1 MMKLR
6 IYTVK
11 NETQPVI
18 SNRSNIR
25 ATQRIL
31 IEKKKKRKTYI
42 IVRNQAICSVIHTKV
57 NAIQIQLQ
65 IGKTATAEKKSQRLG
80 SSFI

>member
-31 IEKKKKRKTYI
+31 IEKKKKKRKTYI

-57 NAIQIQLQ
+57 NAIRIQL
-65 IGKTATAEKKSQRLG
+65 
-80 SSFI
+80 

>member
-57 NAIQIQLQ
+57 NAIRIQL
-65 IGKTATAEKKSQRLG
+65 
-80 SSFI
+80 

>member
-25 ATQRIL
+25 ATQHTL
-31 IEKKKKRKTYI
+31 IEKKKRKTYI

-57 NAIQIQLQ
+57 NEIQIQL
-65 IGKTATAEKKSQRLG
+65 
-80 SSFI
+80 

>member
-31 IEKKKKRKTYI
+31 IEKKKRKTYI

-57 NAIQIQLQ
+57 NAIRIQL
-65 IGKTATAEKKSQRLG
+65 
-80 SSFI
+80 

>member
-57 NAIQIQLQ
+57 NVIQIQL
-65 IGKTATAEKKSQRLG
+65 
-80 SSFI
+80 

>member
-31 IEKKKKRKTYI
+31 IEKKKK
-42 IVRNQAICSVIHTKV
+42 
-57 NAIQIQLQ
+57 
-65 IGKTATAEKKSQRLG
+65 GRLTLL
-80 SSFI
+80 

>member
-6 IYTVK
+6 ICTVK

-25 ATQRIL
+25 ATQHTL
-31 IEKKKKRKTYI
+31 IEKKKK
-42 IVRNQAICSVIHTKV
+42 
-57 NAIQIQLQ
+57 
-65 IGKTATAEKKSQRLG
+65 GRLTLL
-80 SSFI
+80 

>member
-25 ATQRIL
+25 ATQHTL
-31 IEKKKKRKTYI
+31 IEKKKEEDLHYCKESSY
-42 IVRNQAICSVIHTKV
+42 
-57 NAIQIQLQ
+57 LQ
-65 IGKTATAEKKSQRLG
+65 CNSYKS
-80 SSFI
+80 

>member
-6 IYTVK
+6 ICTVK

-25 ATQRIL
+25 ATQHTL

-42 IVRNQAICSVIHTKV
+42 IVRTQDICSVIHTKV
-57 NAIQIQLQ
+57 NEIQIQL
-65 IGKTATAEKKSQRLG
+65 
-80 SSFI
+80 

>member
-31 IEKKKKRKTYI
+31 IEKKKRKTYI

-57 NAIQIQLQ
+57 NAIQIQL
-65 IGKTATAEKKSQRLG
+65 
-80 SSFI
+80 